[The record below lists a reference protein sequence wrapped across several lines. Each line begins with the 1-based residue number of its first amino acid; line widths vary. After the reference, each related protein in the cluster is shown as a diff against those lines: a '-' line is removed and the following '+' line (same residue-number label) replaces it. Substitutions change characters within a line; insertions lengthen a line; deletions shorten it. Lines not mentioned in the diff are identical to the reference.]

1 MESGEKGCNYRVAG
15 GLGSRRTAERGE
27 HGVPKLTKTF
37 VDGLQPPE
45 SGELKWW
52 DEGKGSVTGFGV
64 RVRATGRTTWIVQY
78 RTTRGRTRRLTIG
91 TVGRMTP
98 DQARIEARR
107 ALAAV
112 DRGEDPVVERKKA
125 RSAASVR
132 ELVERWRREY
142 APRLKKSSRTR
153 YEALMRRIILPR
165 LGSHKIEEVTR
176 SDVAAIH
183 HSLRETPVEA
193 NRVVA
198 LISKLFNLAE
208 RWELRPDHTNPA
220 RHVERFPEKPRERF
234 LSARELARLGEVLRE
249 GEEKGTEHPSMVLG
263 IRLLILTGCRRSEIF
278 RLMWDEVDLATGC
291 LRLEDSKTGAK
302 IVPLG
307 PPAIRLLAGAQR
319 VRGNSYVCW
328 GDTDEGPFIGIDK
341 AWRRIRSAAGVE
353 DLRIHD
359 LRHSFASVA
368 VAGGES
374 LVIIGKVLGHKQTST
389 TDRYAH
395 LSDDPLR
402 AAAGRISQSVA
413 CFLEGDVEETGGTG
427 ELAHGTDAGESTN
440 APAVM

>member
-1 MESGEKGCNYRVAG
+1 
-15 GLGSRRTAERGE
+15 
-27 HGVPKLTKTF
+27 
-37 VDGLQPPE
+37 
-45 SGELKWW
+45 
-52 DEGKGSVTGFGV
+52 V
-64 RVRATGRTTWIVQY
+64 R
-78 RTTRGRTRRLTIG
+78 
-91 TVGRMTP
+91 
-98 DQARIEARR
+98 D
-107 ALAAV
+107 
-112 DRGEDPVVERKKA
+112 
-125 RSAASVR
+125 
-132 ELVERWRREY
+132 LVNRWRVEY
-142 APRLKKSSRTR
+142 APRLKPSTLNR
-153 YEALMRRIILPR
+153 YEALVRRVVLPA
-165 LGSHKIEEVTR
+165 LGSFKIEAVDR
-176 SDVAAIH
+176 ADIASLH
-183 HSLRETPVEA
+183 HNLRDTPVEA

-208 RWELRPDHTNPA
+208 AWGLRPDHTNPA

-249 GEEKGTEHPSMVLG
+249 GEEKETEHPSMVLG

-278 RLMWDEVDLATGC
+278 RLKWDEVDLATGR
-291 LRLEDSKTGAK
+291 LRLADSKTGAK
-302 IVPLG
+302 TVPLG
-307 PPAIRLLAGAQR
+307 PPAIRLLAKATR
-319 VRGNSYVCW
+319 VRGNPYVCW

-413 CFLEGDVEETGGTG
+413 RFLEGDVEDAGGAG
-427 ELAHGTDAGESTN
+427 ELAHGTEAGEGTS